1 MSVLQKFF
9 GVGAAVA
16 LLGTSVAMAEI
27 KTGFKPLEFEV
38 RTADGSV
45 TLPDFSFDKN
55 NGGGAE
61 ESQATCAMT
70 PGGPSPGVMMEL
82 PIIPPVV
89 PDRIEPVQDVTFSAG
104 TLPSQRRFNEQSFRD
119 YENPTPPPEEKEI
132 PVVPEPA
139 TLVVIGLGVTGVAVA
154 CRRWR
159 KSE

>member
-16 LLGTSVAMAEI
+16 LLGASVAMAEI
-27 KTGFKPLEFEV
+27 RTEFKPLEFKV
-38 RTADGSV
+38 STADGSV

-55 NGGGAE
+55 SGGEAE

-82 PIIPPVV
+82 PIVPPVV

-104 TLPSQRRFNEQSFRD
+104 TLPSQRRFNEQRFR
-119 YENPTPPPEEKEI
+119 ETTTTTTREEIIITEL
-132 PVVPEPA
+132 PEPA
-139 TLVVIGLGVTGVAVA
+139 TLVIIGLGVTGVAVA
-154 CRRWR
+154 RRRWR
-159 KSE
+159 KS